1 MRSSGFIEIRFCTG
15 YSTRIKVAIF
25 SITFHGSRIMIPMFQ
40 RTKNFFRTTLLGG
53 IIVILPAII
62 LGFAF
67 KWLFGIVSHAI
78 QPLTRLVVNNL
89 TLPDQYD
96 EFIAI
101 LIVLL
106 VIILGCFTVGL
117 FVKTRLGHW
126 IYTGVEGSVLS
137 KAPGYKM
144 IKETVNQFLGKKKSP
159 FSSVALVQIFENDTK
174 VTAFI
179 TDRHDDGTITVFVP
193 TGPNPTSGFI
203 YHLDPQYVHP
213 VDVSVEDAMRSVISC
228 GAGSEKLIKGLKKHV

>member
-1 MRSSGFIEIRFCTG
+1 ML
-15 YSTRIKVAIF
+15 
-25 SITFHGSRIMIPMFQ
+25 H

-53 IIVILPAII
+53 VIVILPTII

-67 KWLFGIVSHAI
+67 KWLFGMVSNGIRPLTNLVVSHI
-78 QPLTRLVVNNL
+78 N
-89 TLPDQYD
+89 LPDQY
-96 EFIAI
+96 EHFIAM
-101 LIVLL
+101 LIVLS
-106 VIILGCFTVGL
+106 IILLSFFLVGL
-117 FVKTRLGHW
+117 FVRTRIGRWTYGAFENSL
-126 IYTGVEGSVLS
+126 LS

-144 IKETVNQFLGKKKSP
+144 VKETVNQFLGKKVSP

-203 YHLDPQYVHP
+203 YHLDQKYVHP
-213 VDVSVEDAMRSVISC
+213 IDVSVEDAMRSVISC
-228 GAGSEKLIKGLKKHV
+228 GAGSDALIKGL

>member
-1 MRSSGFIEIRFCTG
+1 ML
-15 YSTRIKVAIF
+15 
-25 SITFHGSRIMIPMFQ
+25 Q

-53 IIVILPAII
+53 VIVILPTII

-67 KWLFGIVSHAI
+67 KWLFGVVADAI
-78 QPLTRLVVNNL
+78 RPLTNLVVDNL
-89 TLPDQYD
+89 TLPDRY
-96 EFIAI
+96 EELIATV
-101 LIVLL
+101 IVLS
-106 VIILGCFTVGL
+106 VIILGCFLVGL
-117 FVKTRLGHW
+117 FIKTRIGRW
-126 IYTGVEGSVLS
+126 IYDGFESSLLS

-144 IKETVNQFLGKKKSP
+144 VKETVNQFLGKKESP

-179 TDRHDDGTITVFVP
+179 TDKHDDGTITVFVP

-203 YHLDPQYVHP
+203 YHLDQQYVHP

-228 GAGSEKLIKGLKKHV
+228 GAGSDALVKGLAGTKPPAPE